1 MIFSSVKWQ
10 RKNGVFLYRQSC
22 QCFRPRRCRIH
33 QPTQTPNLRRW
44 CCDCRDRS
52 VCAHRIHMQAESREQ
67 VRSGQAIPGQA
78 RPSHEGDEGS
88 SSIYYCY
95 ATCSHHDTIPA
106 DTVEH
111 TVRDQGVLRACKKTH
126 PFFSAF
132 PLPTWVCLSRACLG
146 KSIVLS
152 IYKMVPQ
159 RPLCCRAF

>member
-1 MIFSSVKWQ
+1 
-10 RKNGVFLYRQSC
+10 
-22 QCFRPRRCRIH
+22 
-33 QPTQTPNLRRW
+33 
-44 CCDCRDRS
+44 
-52 VCAHRIHMQAESREQ
+52 MQAESREQ

-78 RPSHEGDEGS
+78 RPSQEGDEGS

-132 PLPTWVCLSRACLG
+132 SLPAWVCLSRACLG

-152 IYKMVPQ
+152 IYKNGAAKAFMLSCLLGSQPQ
-159 RPLCCRAF
+159 SDAATSPLQTATPCRSLRKISGETCEKTRITF

>member
-1 MIFSSVKWQ
+1 MSRACLGKKMIFSSVKWQ

-67 VRSGQAIPGQA
+67 RAGQVRSGQAIPGQA
-78 RPSHEGDEGS
+78 RLSQEGAEGS

-95 ATCSHHDTIPA
+95 ARCSHHDTIPA

-111 TVRDQGVLRACKKTH
+111 TVRDQGVLRACEKNASI
-126 PFFSAF
+126 FLSFS
-132 PLPTWVCLSRACLG
+132 PPYLSGYVCPEP
-146 KSIVLS
+146 VLINRS
-152 IYKMVPQ
+152 
-159 RPLCCRAF
+159 F